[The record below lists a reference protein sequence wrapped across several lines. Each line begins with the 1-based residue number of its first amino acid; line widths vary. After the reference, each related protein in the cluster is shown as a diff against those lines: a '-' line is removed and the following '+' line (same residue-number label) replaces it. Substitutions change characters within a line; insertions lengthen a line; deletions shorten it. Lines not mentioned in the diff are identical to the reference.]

1 MGRGT
6 RRLALL
12 NLLPSAALLLTSS
25 ATGAHRLVRFR
36 SSQSQDQQN
45 DRTVPLPPNPNG
57 DTKLPNGKSQKDA
70 IAKEEHEAALKDVND
85 LINVAQDLRDELQKS
100 GEHVVSVASVKK
112 TEEIERLARKI
123 RGRLKD

>member
-12 NLLPSAALLLTSS
+12 NLLASASLL
-25 ATGAHRLVRFR
+25 
-36 SSQSQDQQN
+36 SQSQDQQN
-45 DRTVPLPPNPNG
+45 DRTLPLPPNPNE
-57 DTKLPNGKSQKDA
+57 DTKLPNGRSQKDA

-85 LINVAQDLRDELQKS
+85 LINVAQELRDELKKS